1 MSGGSADPA
10 HAVSPLRRQSIRP
23 RPLLL
28 MSLSAVPH
36 HAARVARFVN
46 QVLFGRSNLLLTNAL
61 ISTAMGALGD
71 AVQQH
76 YDLICGRMTAKK
88 SHEDQLPVADK
99 FNWTRTLHMS
109 AAGLTTGVVTHYWYI
124 LLDKRLGVLRNAK
137 TITTKILVDQILFSP
152 VNLAVYFST
161 IGVMERSSVAR
172 VRDELL
178 EKGMEQI
185 YVAEWLIWPPAQFV
199 NFYFLPLRYRILWD
213 NLISLGFDIYSPYV
227 KYRTELRKERELR
240 ERLLNNETAGHETTS
255 AVL

>member
-1 MSGGSADPA
+1 
-10 HAVSPLRRQSIRP
+10 
-23 RPLLL
+23 
-28 MSLSAVPH
+28 
-36 HAARVARFVN
+36 
-46 QVLFGRSNLLLTNAL
+46 
-61 ISTAMGALGD
+61 MGALGD

-76 YDLICGRMTAKK
+76 YDLICGRMSEKK
-88 SHEDQLPVADK
+88 DEPLRAAES
-99 FNWTRTLHMS
+99 FSWTRTLHMS

-152 VNLAVYFST
+152 INLAVYFST
-161 IGVMERSSVAR
+161 IGIMERSSIAR
-172 VRDELL
+172 VKDELV

-227 KYRTELRKERELR
+227 KYRTELRKEKELR
-240 ERLLNNETAGHETTS
+240 EKLAKESENPVVVPASLQTESS
-255 AVL
+255 AQ